1 MFSLL
6 GKKMFSRTNV
16 RKVAE
21 KRKQPLDEYCR
32 VSLPH
37 CTTCAA
43 SVLNDTLPRPY
54 LQQLIRLPPKISDSP
69 FVLDF
74 FEVTEDDLSPIK

>member
-1 MFSLL
+1 MFVFSVL

-43 SVLNDTLPRPY
+43 SVLNDTLPC
-54 LQQLIRLPPKISDSP
+54 SN
-69 FVLDF
+69 
-74 FEVTEDDLSPIK
+74 